1 MKALCSASYID
12 DASQQMT
19 IGAAT
24 SSWDV
29 LKSIL
34 SDVVTKIK
42 TYAFGRTLRMPL
54 YFPPLKS
61 GKLTNKFLFVYSS
74 MLFSAK
80 CAGGDRR
87 ADVAPLDT
95 SLSYC
100 VLYIGADVLQEFQK
114 YVGGRHTPPTRGH

>member
-1 MKALCSASYID
+1 MDVGGGAQPGAEVLPLTPRCFSFLGVELEISVVTALCSASYID

-61 GKLTNKFLFVYSS
+61 GGWTNVFLFVCLS
-74 MLFSAK
+74 MIFLTKVDQHWWPS
-80 CAGGDRR
+80 
-87 ADVAPLDT
+87 
-95 SLSYC
+95 
-100 VLYIGADVLQEFQK
+100 
-114 YVGGRHTPPTRGH
+114 